1 MRLSNFPILL
11 ILIFCAQGFVSFG
24 AVIHKTTNERNSLNT
39 QKFISTQFKNQ
50 RRVARV
56 ENVMQKL
63 NAEPREKYKLW
74 KKLGIIFFIA
84 FGVLSFIFI
93 GLLIGSLIGA
103 FIPNTLTVLR
113 VSAILSIIS
122 IFFFITS
129 LIFGLLYLDS
139 KKREDEKYKIE
150 KIKPVDTY

>member
-63 NAEPREKYKLW
+63 NAEPQEKYERL
-74 KKLGIIFFIA
+74 KKVFLFFSIVS
-84 FGVLSFIFI
+84 GVLYLIFSI
-93 GLLIGSLIGA
+93 LVLFSIFGA
-103 FIPNTLTVLR
+103 FIPNTLSVLKF
-113 VSAILSIIS
+113 AIVLAIIGLV
-122 IFFFITS
+122 S
-129 LIFGLLYLDS
+129 LISSSVLGIIYTILQ
-139 KKREDEKYKIE
+139 KREDEKYKIK
-150 KIKPVDTY
+150 KIKPVGTY